1 MDSPLGRAAKGDNR
15 CRGGGNRIYWSMYRV
30 PRINPAGTGDFLRRK
45 VPSGMGPECTNERRH
60 PYCPVKHSVYRLVY
74 VFLLFLLFSIPCSCS
89 FSCSSGP
96 PSSRSPTLSPI
107 RPNPHPSPIQAVL
120 YRTRLRVLR
129 DFRSDSEPNP
139 TIDSRELVAW
149 VVRR

>member
-1 MDSPLGRAAKGDNR
+1 MEWGQNARMRGDIPITQLSIVSTLGT
-15 CRGGGNRIYWSMYRV
+15 RISLRV
-30 PRINPAGTGDFLRRK
+30 SFVSFVFYSLF
-45 VPSGMGPECTNERRH
+45 
-60 PYCPVKHSVYRLVY
+60 HS
-74 VFLLFLLFSIPCSCS
+74 LFLFWWT
-89 FSCSSGP
+89 

-107 RPNPHPSPIQAVL
+107 RPNPHPSPIQVVL

-149 VVRR
+149 VVGGEDRQDRVDRGHSPEQKKNSNSNPLSIPV